1 MGKTQA
7 GAFAPPD
14 CKRPMPRQ
22 HGAGQPWRIPF
33 VTTEERNA
41 IAAICLMA
49 ALADGQKDARERE
62 QLKGIYENL
71 GDPSMAEVLQR
82 VLMKKTTLAEEAASL
97 TSDETRMLA
106 FELAV
111 CVCDADE
118 VTSPEEQRFLDTL
131 RGALGLNTETT
142 APVEQAAAAIAA
154 AAPAIPVTMADDAPA
169 QTAPPIPPAPAMPA
183 STPPAVMPA
192 QTSAAPDP
200 APDIDASIKKYAI
213 LCAAL
218 ELLPQSLATMAVVPL
233 QMKLVYEIG
242 QRHGYAL
249 DRAHIK
255 EFIAIAGVGL
265 GAQVVEQYAR
275 KLLGGVLRMAGGKML
290 GGLGKS
296 AAGPAVAFATTYALG
311 QVAKQ
316 YYGGGRS
323 MRDVDLKALF
333 SSELTRAQGLY
344 GDYAGAVQQ
353 QAKTV
358 NLTQLFQSVKS

>member
-1 MGKTQA
+1 M
-7 GAFAPPD
+7 
-14 CKRPMPRQ
+14 
-22 HGAGQPWRIPF
+22 
-33 VTTEERNA
+33 TTEERDS

-71 GDPSMAEVLQR
+71 GDPAMAGVLQR
-82 VLMKKTTLAEEAASL
+82 VLLKKSSLAQEAAAL
-97 TSDETRMLA
+97 TSEETRMLA

-118 VTSPEEQRFLDTL
+118 VTSPQEQRFLDEL
-131 RGALGLNTETT
+131 RSALGIT
-142 APVEQAAAAIAA
+142 AATAAPLESAAAAIAS
-154 AAPAIPVTMADDAPA
+154 APVDVPVTMPLEAA
-169 QTAPPIPPAPAMPA
+169 TAATASAPAPAPPPVPA
-183 STPPAVMPA
+183 TMPPAVNAKEDPGPA
-192 QTSAAPDP
+192 
-200 APDIDASIKKYAI
+200 IDASIQKYAI

-233 QMKLVYEIG
+233 QMKLVYEVG
-242 QRHGYAL
+242 QRYGYAL

-275 KLLGGVLRMAGGKML
+275 KLLGGVLKMAGGKML

-296 AAGPAVAFATTYALG
+296 AAGPVMAFATTYALG

-323 MRDVDLKALF
+323 MQDVDLKALF
-333 SSELTRAQGLY
+333 ASEMTRAQGLY

-358 NLTQLFQSVKS
+358 NLTQLFQSVKP

>member
-1 MGKTQA
+1 M
-7 GAFAPPD
+7 
-14 CKRPMPRQ
+14 
-22 HGAGQPWRIPF
+22 
-33 VTTEERNA
+33 TTEERNA

-49 ALADGQKDARERE
+49 ALADGQKDAQERE

-71 GDPSMAEVLQR
+71 GDPAMAGVLQR
-82 VLMKKTTLAEEAASL
+82 VLLKKTSLAEEAAVL
-97 TSDETRMLA
+97 TSEETRMLA

-118 VTSPEEQRFLDTL
+118 ITSPEEQLFLDNL
-131 RGALGLNTETT
+131 RAVLGINAEIA

-154 AAPAIPVTMADDAPA
+154 SAPATPVQMAYDEPAVTAAPIPLASATP
-169 QTAPPIPPAPAMPA
+169 Q
-183 STPPAVMPA
+183 STPPAVIPA

-200 APDIDASIKKYAI
+200 SPAVDASIKKYAI

-242 QRHGYAL
+242 QRYGYAL

-275 KLLGGVLRMAGGKML
+275 KLLGSVLKMAGGKML

-323 MRDVDLKALF
+323 MKDVDLKALF
-333 SSELTRAQGLY
+333 TSEMTRAQGLY

-358 NLTQLFQSVKS
+358 NLTQLFQSVKP